1 MEIYQTEELVDIV
14 YGQTAERELKLDI
27 IKPVA
32 SEETFPAIIYV
43 HGGGWM
49 SGDKRKVGGEWNASF
64 AKYGFVCIN
73 INFRL
78 SGEAIFP
85 APLLDVKEAIR
96 WVKSNARDYNIDE
109 SKIGIW
115 GHSSGGHLATL
126 AALSADHPEFS
137 SKEQLISEKVNAV
150 VTLAGPVDLLQMG
163 DWHNNPNSPESKF
176 LGGSV
181 QEQSSKAKLANP
193 VHYVN
198 EDAPPVLIIQG
209 DVDEICPVQQS
220 QLLHKEL
227 SNSSYLEIKG
237 ADHDFV
243 GGVLTFD
250 ELLSLVRSFFTR
262 NLKTGL
268 LDKHELANHRK
279 EVKKVMNWFKEN
291 SK

>member
-1 MEIYQTEELVDIV
+1 MENYLTEELIDIV
-14 YGQTAERELKLDI
+14 FGHTAERELKLDI
-27 IKPVA
+27 IKPVTT
-32 SEETFPAIIYV
+32 EEKFPAIIYV

-64 AKYGFVCIN
+64 AKHGFVCIN

-85 APLLDVKEAIR
+85 APLLDVKRAIR
-96 WVKSNARDYNIDE
+96 WARSNAELYNIDE
-109 SKIGIW
+109 NRIGVW

-126 AALSADHPEFS
+126 AALSEDHPSFQNEENVS
-137 SKEQLISEKVNAV
+137 GKVHAV
-150 VTLAGPVDLLQMG
+150 ATLAGPVDLLKMG

-181 QEQSSKAKLANP
+181 QEQHLRASQANP
-193 VHYVN
+193 IHYIN
-198 EDAPPVLIIQG
+198 DNTPPVLIIHG
-209 DVDEICPVQQS
+209 DLDEICPVQQS
-220 QLLHKEL
+220 QLLHREL
-227 SNSSYLEIKG
+227 PNSTFLEIKG

-243 GGVLTFD
+243 GGVLTMD

-268 LDKHELANHRK
+268 MNKEDLKKHRE
-279 EVKKVMNWFKEN
+279 EVNKVITWFKEN

>member
-14 YGQTAERELKLDI
+14 YGQTAERDLKLDI

-32 SEETFPAIIYV
+32 FDETFPAIIYV

-49 SGDKRKVGGEWNASF
+49 AGDKRKVGGEWNASF
-64 AKYGFVCIN
+64 AKYGFICIN

-85 APLLDVKEAIR
+85 APLLDVKEAIL
-96 WVKSNARDYNIDE
+96 WVKANAKNYHIDE
-109 SKIGIW
+109 NKIGIW

-137 SKEQLISEKVNAV
+137 SEDQLISEKVNAV
-150 VTLAGPVDLLQMG
+150 VTLAGPVDLLEMG
-163 DWHNNPNSPESKF
+163 GWHNNPNSPESKF

-181 QEQSSKAKLANP
+181 QEQRIQAKLANP
-193 VHYVN
+193 IHYIN
-198 EDAPPVLIIQG
+198 EDPPPALIIQG

-220 QLLHKEL
+220 QLLHKAL
-227 SNSSYLEIKG
+227 PNSSYLEIKG

-243 GGVLTFD
+243 GGVLAFD
-250 ELLSLVRSFFTR
+250 EILNLVRSFFTR

-268 LDKHELANHRK
+268 INKEELANHRK
-279 EVKKVMNWFKEN
+279 EVRKVMDWFKET

>member
-1 MEIYQTEELVDIV
+1 MEMYQTEKLVDIV
-14 YGQTAERELKLDI
+14 YGQTDERELRLDI
-27 IKPVA
+27 IKPVGA
-32 SEETFPAIIYV
+32 EEFFPAIIYV

-49 SGDKRKVGGEWNASF
+49 SGDKSKVGGEWNASF

-85 APLLDVKEAIR
+85 APLQDVKQAIR
-96 WVKSNARDYNIDE
+96 WVKLNAKNYNIDE
-109 SKIGIW
+109 NKVGIW

-137 SKEQLISEKVNAV
+137 SKGQFISEKVNAV
-150 VTLAGPVDLLQMG
+150 ATLAGPVDLLEMG
-163 DWHNNPNSPESKF
+163 GWHNNPNSPESKF

-181 QEQSSKAKLANP
+181 QEQSVKAKLANP
-193 VHYVN
+193 IHYIKG
-198 EDAPPVLIIQG
+198 DTPPVLIIQG
-209 DVDEICPVQQS
+209 SYDEICPVQQS
-220 QLLHKEL
+220 QLLYKEL
-227 SNSSYLEIKG
+227 PNASYLEIKG

-243 GGVLTFD
+243 GGILTLDDVL
-250 ELLSLVRSFFTR
+250 SVVRSFFKR

-268 LDKHELANHRK
+268 ITKEELAKHRE
-279 EVKKVMNWFKEN
+279 EVNKVINWFEEK

>member
-1 MEIYQTEELVDIV
+1 MEMYQTEEIVDIV

-32 SEETFPAIIYV
+32 SEELFPAIIYV

-49 SGDKRKVGGEWNASF
+49 AGDKRKVGGEWNASF
-64 AKYGFVCIN
+64 SKYGFVCIN

-96 WVKSNARDYNIDE
+96 WVKLNAKNYNIDE
-109 SKIGIW
+109 NKVGIW

-126 AALSADHPEFS
+126 AALSADHPEFA
-137 SKEQLISEKVNAV
+137 SKGQVISEKVNAV
-150 VTLAGPVDLLQMG
+150 ATLAGPVDLLAMG
-163 DWHNNPNSPESKF
+163 GWHNNPNSPESKF

-181 QEQSSKAKLANP
+181 QDQSERAKLANP
-193 VHYVN
+193 THYIN
-198 EDAPPVLIIQG
+198 GHTPPVLIIQG
-209 DVDEICPVQQS
+209 DYDEICPVQQS
-220 QLLHKEL
+220 QLLHKHL
-227 SNSSYLEIKG
+227 PNSSYLEIKG

-243 GGVLTFD
+243 GGVLTLD
-250 ELLSLVRSFFTR
+250 DVLSIVRSFFER
-262 NLKTGL
+262 NLKIGL
-268 LDKHELANHRK
+268 INEEELVKHRE
-279 EVKKVMNWFKEN
+279 EVNKVMNWFKEN

>member
-1 MEIYQTEELVDIV
+1 MEIFQTEEIVDIV
-14 YGQTAERELKLDI
+14 YGQTPERELKLDI

-64 AKYGFVCIN
+64 AKFGFVCIN

-85 APLLDVKEAIR
+85 APLQDVKEAIR
-96 WVKSNARDYNIDE
+96 WVKLNARKYNINE
-109 SKIGIW
+109 NQVGIW

-137 SKEQLISEKVNAV
+137 TKEQNISEKVNAV
-150 VTLAGPVDLLQMG
+150 ATLAGPVDLLLMG
-163 DWHNNPNSPESKF
+163 GWHNNPNSPESKF

-181 QEQSSKAKLANP
+181 QEQSIKAKLANP
-193 VHYVN
+193 TNYSS
-198 EDAPPVLIIQG
+198 EDTPPVLIIQG
-209 DVDEICPVQQS
+209 DYDEICPVHQS
-220 QLLHKEL
+220 QLLHKSL
-227 SNSSYLEIKG
+227 PNSSYLEIKG

-243 GGVLTFD
+243 GGVLTLD
-250 ELLSLVRSFFTR
+250 DILNIVMAFFTR

-268 LDKHELANHRK
+268 INKEELASHRE
-279 EVKKVMNWFKEN
+279 EVNKVMNWFKEN

>member
-27 IKPVA
+27 IQPVA
-32 SEETFPAIIYV
+32 SEEFFPAIIYV

-49 SGDKRKVGGEWNASF
+49 SGDKSKVGGEWNASF

-85 APLLDVKEAIR
+85 APLLDVKQAIR
-96 WVKSNARDYNIDE
+96 WVKLNAKNYNIDE
-109 SKIGIW
+109 NKVGIW

-137 SKEQLISEKVNAV
+137 SKGQFISTKVNAV
-150 VTLAGPVDLLQMG
+150 ATLAGPVDLLEMG
-163 DWHNNPNSPESKF
+163 GWHNNPNSPESKF

-181 QEQSSKAKLANP
+181 QEQSVKAELANP
-193 VHYVN
+193 IHYIN
-198 EDAPPVLIIQG
+198 EDSPPVLIIQG
-209 DVDEICPVQQS
+209 DYDEICPVQQS
-220 QLLHKEL
+220 QLLHTAL
-227 SNSSYLEIKG
+227 PNSSYLEIKG

-243 GGVLTFD
+243 GGVLTLD
-250 ELLSLVRSFFTR
+250 DVLTIVRLFFNR

-268 LDKHELANHRK
+268 INKEELAKHRE
-279 EVKKVMNWFKEN
+279 EVNKVMDWFKEN
-291 SK
+291 SR

>member
-1 MEIYQTEELVDIV
+1 MERYYTEELIDIV

-32 SEETFPAIIYV
+32 VGQKFPAIIYV

-49 SGDKRKVGGEWNASF
+49 SGDKRKAGGEWNASF
-64 AKYGFVCIN
+64 AEHGFVCIN

-78 SGEAIFP
+78 SGEAAFP

-96 WVKSNARDYNIDE
+96 WVKANAVHYDIDE
-109 SKIGIW
+109 NSIGIW

-126 AALSADHPEFS
+126 AALSADHPQFS
-137 SKEQLISEKVNAV
+137 SSENGVSDKVNAV
-150 VTLAGPVDLLQMG
+150 GTLAGPVDLLLMG

-181 QEQSSKAKLANP
+181 QSQQIKANQANP
-193 VHYVN
+193 INYIN
-198 EDAPPVLIIQG
+198 ENPPPVLIIHG
-209 DVDEICPVQQS
+209 DYDEICPVQQS
-220 QLLHKEL
+220 QLLHKNL
-227 SNSSYLEIKG
+227 PNSTYLEIKG

-243 GGVLTFD
+243 GGVLTID
-250 ELLSLVRSFFTR
+250 EILGLVRSFFER

-268 LDKHELANHRK
+268 MSKEDLKNHRD